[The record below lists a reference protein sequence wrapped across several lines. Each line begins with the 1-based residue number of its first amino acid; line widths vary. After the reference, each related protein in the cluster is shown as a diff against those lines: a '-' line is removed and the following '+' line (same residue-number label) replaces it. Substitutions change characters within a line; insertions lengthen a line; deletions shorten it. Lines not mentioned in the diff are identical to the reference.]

1 MNTEVWLDAQLSTLL
16 VKWITETLGLDC
28 RHVRDLGLRNSSDKE
43 IFFVARKTGAI
54 IITKDSDFQE
64 LVQKFKSPPKIIW
77 LTCGNTSN
85 EYLKTIFPK
94 QLAEAIAILNN
105 DSDLV
110 EITD

>member
-1 MNTEVWLDAQLSTLL
+1 MNTEVWLDAQLSPLL

-43 IFFVARKTGAI
+43 IFFAARKTGTI

-64 LVQKFKSPPKIIW
+64 LVQKFNSPPKIIW

-85 EYLKTIFPK
+85 EYLKTIFLKRLP
-94 QLAEAIAILNN
+94 EAIAILNT